1 MSSISNKSSLNF
13 RHDSDV
19 FEYRQQ
25 RYKSILKVIVFNVFS
40 FVFILTVW
48 QLIALWVTQTRGV
61 PFPTPISTCQRLISL
76 VLGNLLYE
84 KTIGHHLVTSLF
96 RWGMGYMI
104 SVVIGLSIGMTFGIY
119 RLIHDLFMPTV
130 YIIQLIPG
138 LAWIPITLLL
148 FGLGEGATI
157 FMISMTAL
165 APIIIST
172 TGGIRS
178 VPPIYTNVAKMLGLS
193 QSQVFLHVL
202 LPASLLSII
211 NGLRIGFANGWRVL
225 IAAEMVVGVSTGLGY
240 SLMQA
245 RWSLDFEAALVCVFI
260 ICTVGLIVE
269 KLLFARIE
277 RKILQRQGLVGK

>member
-1 MSSISNKSSLNF
+1 MSLISNKSSLNF
-13 RHDSDV
+13 RHNPDV
-19 FEYRQQ
+19 FEYRQK
-25 RYKSILKVIVFNVFS
+25 RYKSIFKVIFFNVFS

-48 QLIALWVTQTRGV
+48 QLMALWVTQTRGV

-119 RLIHDLFMPTV
+119 RIIHDLFMPTV

-178 VPPIYTNVAKMLGLS
+178 VPPIYINVAKMLGLS

>member
-1 MSSISNKSSLNF
+1 MVALAVVLRLI
-13 RHDSDV
+13 
-19 FEYRQQ
+19 
-25 RYKSILKVIVFNVFS
+25 
-40 FVFILTVW
+40 W

>member
-1 MSSISNKSSLNF
+1 LSSISNKSSLNF